1 MTYNINQYMGNS
13 LELREL
19 NASNKKCYKINIH
32 TTLNNL
38 IPFKNKFL
46 IGSEYRPFE
55 LYTFH
60 SYLDNKVYNDNI
72 YLINLKNEKYS
83 KIKIIDFPKQV
94 PFHPHGLSLY
104 KKSENDYI
112 LYILN
117 HAIDYIYEGEE
128 RIEKINIKYGP
139 KDDEIKMYYNSSI
152 ILPNEFFL
160 KVDSIAIVNEDVF
173 YFTTNNPFPS
183 PRDSEEI
190 LDITNKVLYFAY
202 DYLKLFMTMI
212 NIKKC
217 YVYMYN
223 KKNIGNEI
231 SLIDNSSSLLN
242 KGIAFDKKRNLL
254 YVINSMEKE
263 LKIFEI
269 KENKE
274 YEFSTK
280 FIKTIPI
287 LYVGNNIYYDNEK
300 DLIYIGINGKM
311 NEYDSIINSYKI
323 NKNYKDV
330 VTYSGFEILSPK
342 NDYSISEL
350 TLMKNE
356 YKIVSSSIQVND
368 KNYMSS
374 IYTQG
379 VYVCSN

>member
-55 LYTFH
+55 LYAFH

-128 RIEKINIKYGP
+128 RIEKINIKYEP

-300 DLIYIGINGKM
+300 DQIYIGINGKM
-311 NEYDSIINSYKI
+311 NEYDSIINSYKK

>member
-55 LYTFH
+55 LYAFH

-128 RIEKINIKYGP
+128 RIEKINIKYEP

-160 KVDSIAIVNEDVF
+160 KVESIAIVNEDVF

-300 DLIYIGINGKM
+300 DQIYIGINGKM
-311 NEYDSIINSYKI
+311 NEYDSIINSYKK

>member
-128 RIEKINIKYGP
+128 RIEKINIKYEP

-231 SLIDNSSSLLN
+231 SIIDNSSSLLN

-300 DLIYIGINGKM
+300 DQIYIGINGKM
-311 NEYDSIINSYKI
+311 NEYDSIINSYKK

>member
-55 LYTFH
+55 LYAFH

-128 RIEKINIKYGP
+128 RIEIINIKYEP

-300 DLIYIGINGKM
+300 DQIYIGINGKM
-311 NEYDSIINSYKI
+311 NEYDSIINSYKK